1 MDKINI
7 VLSSDN
13 NYAQHVAVV
22 IASVMNNTKK
32 NKQIRF
38 FLLADNIDIGKK
50 ALLKQTADSFN
61 AELNIIDLQENSCF
75 DNLYTSGHISK
86 AAYFRIILADLMPAD
101 VHKVIYVDVDLIVL
115 DDIEFLWNINLQ
127 GKPLGAVA
135 DYGILSSARLIRQ
148 KNKAIGLSLDGNYF
162 NSGVLIIDVDLW
174 RQYNYSSKVI
184 KLASS
189 VHLPHHDQD
198 ALNKVFM
205 NNWTKV
211 PLRWNVIPPVYN
223 LFLKILLNKKFRKNA
238 VSAKKNMA
246 IMHYAGRY
254 KPWEFS
260 VHKGFNDKYYKFLQ
274 LTAFKNEKMPQP
286 NQNMKGKSIFRQ
298 LLRLKMADFWCK
310 VF

>member
-22 IASVMNNTKK
+22 IASVINNTKK

-61 AELNIIDLQENSCF
+61 AELNIIDLRENSCF

-260 VHKGFNDKYYKFLQ
+260 VYKGFNDKYYKFLQ